1 MMIRVYHF
9 LQCFFAVVVL
19 SSKFSYFF
27 MTYASENRC
36 HMMFG
41 AKIIVL
47 LSGSVVFFFFFLVA
61 GIESKF

>member
-19 SSKFSYFF
+19 SSEFSYFS

-47 LSGSVVFFFFFLVA
+47 LSGSVVFFFFLVA
-61 GIESKF
+61 CIESKF